1 MFQFLSSFAG
11 EHDWQLIVVT
21 VGTLSLLVLYLVGA
35 FVSRRLREQNLHFT
49 AALNNMS
56 QGLCMF
62 DSKGRLII
70 CNKQYVQMYK
80 LSPENVK
87 LGCTLRDLLQLRK
100 TAGTFKGNP
109 GQYAAKFVDQAGN
122 FRGDPDIAKFGDER
136 AETKMI
142 ELPDGRTISI
152 TNKSMPN
159 GGWVS
164 THDDITERQRAEKQ
178 NATLFEQEQHRKLVD
193 AAIVSFRERV
203 ETVLKTVNDSAVA
216 MRSTAATLSASSSQT
231 SQRAEGAVS
240 TSNDASG
247 NVGTAA
253 SAAEE
258 LSYSIAEINQ
268 QLAQTSNVVQ
278 IATSEAQATN
288 DEIIGLAE
296 AAQKI
301 GDVVGVIRDIAGQ
314 TNLLA
319 LNATIEAARA
329 GESGRGFSV
338 VASEVK
344 SLAVQTAKATEEIA
358 AQILAVQTSTT
369 GAVEAIR
376 RISERMRE
384 INEYTSSV
392 STSLQEQSAATGEIS
407 RNVAN
412 AARGTEM
419 VVSVLSEV
427 AGAATETRASAGTVL
442 TASQAVETAASNLR
456 AEIESFLV
464 KVAV

>member
-1 MFQFLSSFAG
+1 MFQFLSSLAG
-11 EHDWQLIVVT
+11 EHDWQLITVT
-21 VGTLSLLVLYLVGA
+21 VGTLTLLVLYLVGA
-35 FVSRRLREQNLHFT
+35 FVGRRLREQNLRFAT
-49 AALNNMS
+49 ALNNMS

-62 DSKGRLII
+62 DSRARLII
-70 CNKQYVQMYK
+70 CNQQYVKMYK
-80 LSPENVK
+80 LPPDKVK
-87 LGCTLRDLLQLRK
+87 PGCTLRELLALR
-100 TAGTFKGNP
+100 TAAGTFSQEP
-109 GQYAAKFVDQAGN
+109 EQYCRDLLATLALGTIINSV
-122 FRGDPDIAKFGDER
+122 
-136 AETKMI
+136 I
-142 ELPDGRTISI
+142 ELDDGRMIAVS
-152 TNKSMPN
+152 NQPVE
-159 GGWVS
+159 GLGWVV
-164 THDDITERQRAEKQ
+164 THEDITERQRSEKQ
-178 NATLFEQEQHRKLVD
+178 NATMFEQEQRRKSID
-193 AAIVSFRERV
+193 AAIVSFRGRV
-203 ETVLKTVNDSAVA
+203 ETVLKTVNENAVA
-216 MRSTAATLSASSSQT
+216 MRSTAAMLSAASSQT
-231 SQRAEGAVS
+231 SQRVEGAVS

-268 QLAQTSNVVQ
+268 QLTQTSNVVQ
-278 IATSEAQATN
+278 MATSEAEATN
-288 DEIIGLAE
+288 HEITGLAE

-329 GESGRGFSV
+329 GEAGRGFSV

-358 AQILAVQTSTT
+358 GQILAVQTSTT

-384 INEYTSSV
+384 INEYTTAV
-392 STSLQEQSAATGEIS
+392 STSLHEQNAATGEIS

-412 AARGTEM
+412 AARGTKM

-427 AGAATETRASAGTVL
+427 AGAATETRASSETVL

-456 AEIESFLV
+456 AEIESFLG